1 MFSLALTSCEDTMA
15 LTKVNNRMIDGA
27 EINVLDYGAIG
38 DGVAD
43 DTAAI
48 QAALNA
54 SKTSKVV
61 FPVGK
66 YKVTGTL
73 VITYDTGSGA
83 VNWGSVNLEGRGFG
97 SNIQWYGA
105 NNKPVIQYV
114 GLAGGGWY
122 SNTVIEGLHISVENS
137 ATGVTGILLGDTS
150 DSGTTTGVGNVSIRN
165 NIMYY
170 CAIGIHTWAESDEIT
185 IEGNHIRVYQTY
197 GIKNEGGSGYL
208 IQRNHIQDGDAGS
221 IGVYSI
227 GTAIT
232 IKSNVIQSYTNINAI
247 SLNGVR
253 GFNVSDNYSES
264 TVNNTDYFVQCNIC
278 FAGYIGQNDINAY
291 INADLIRIIRSSDIQ
306 IGSNSHSQSGGVIK
320 SLVAIDGPS
329 TGIGIIG
336 KQKTSG
342 SVTTI
347 IGDPV
352 VYVQGAE
359 IQGLKFFTNSGFQTL
374 DTKGSTNDT
383 KTLFS
388 INSGAAYLVFA
399 QEANVGSTAT
409 GMFISNNIA
418 TTAEYFSIGSTG
430 GNGISLAASGLD
442 LQVTNNDT
450 GSQITVGWQAIRIY

>member
-1 MFSLALTSCEDTMA
+1 MA
-15 LTKVNNRMIDGA
+15 LTKANNRMIDGA

-66 YKVTGTL
+66 YKVTDTL
-73 VITYDTGSGA
+73 VVTYDTGSGA

-97 SNIQWYGA
+97 SNIQWQGA

-114 GLAGGGWY
+114 GLAGDGWY
-122 SNTVIEGLHISVENS
+122 SNTIIEGLHISVENS

-150 DSGTTTGVGNVSIRN
+150 DGGSTTGVGNVSIRN
-165 NIMYY
+165 NIIYS
-170 CAIGIHTWAESDEIT
+170 CDIGIHTWSESDEIT
-185 IEGNHIRVYQTY
+185 IEDNHIRVHQTY

-221 IGVYSI
+221 IGVYSEK
-227 GTAIT
+227 TAIT
-232 IKSNVIQSYTNINAI
+232 IKNNVIQSYTNINAI
-247 SLNGVR
+247 SLDGVR

-264 TVNNTDYFVQCNIC
+264 VVTNSDYFVQCQSC
-278 FAGYIGQNDINAY
+278 SAGYIGQNEMGGY
-291 INADLIRIIRSSDIQ
+291 INADLIKIVTSSDIQ
-306 IGSNSHSQSGGVIK
+306 IGSNSHSQSGGFIN
-320 SLVAIDGPS
+320 SLVNIDGSS

-336 KQKTSG
+336 KQATSG

-352 VYVQGAE
+352 LYVQGAVN
-359 IQGLKFFTNSGFQTL
+359 QGLKFFTNSGVQTL
-374 DTKGSTNDT
+374 DALGGANDT
-383 KTLFS
+383 KVLFS
-388 INSGAAYLVFA
+388 ISAGQAYLVFA
-399 QEANVGSTAT
+399 SEANSGSTAT
-409 GMFISNNIA
+409 GMFVSNGVA

-430 GNGISLAASGLD
+430 GTGISLAANGLN
-442 LQVTNNDT
+442 LEATNNNA
-450 GSQITVGWQAIRIY
+450 GSQVTVGWNAIRIY

>member
-1 MFSLALTSCEDTMA
+1 MA
-15 LTKVNNRMIDGA
+15 LTKANNRMIDGA

-66 YKVTGTL
+66 YKVTDTL
-73 VITYDTGSGA
+73 VVTYDTGSGA

-97 SNIQWYGA
+97 SNIQWQGA

-114 GLAGGGWY
+114 GLAGDGWY
-122 SNTVIEGLHISVENS
+122 SNTIIEGLHISVENS

-150 DSGTTTGVGNVSIRN
+150 DGGSTTGVGNVSIRN
-165 NIMYY
+165 NIIYS
-170 CAIGIHTWAESDEIT
+170 CDIGIHTWSESDEIT
-185 IEGNHIRVYQTY
+185 IEDNHIRVHQTY

-221 IGVYSI
+221 IGVYSEK
-227 GTAIT
+227 TAIT
-232 IKSNVIQSYTNINAI
+232 IKNNVIQSYTNINAI
-247 SLNGVR
+247 SLDGVR

-264 TVNNTDYFVQCNIC
+264 VVTNSDYFVQCQSC
-278 FAGYIGQNDINAY
+278 SAGYIGQNEMGGY
-291 INADLIRIIRSSDIQ
+291 INADLIKIVTSSDIQ
-306 IGSNSHSQSGGVIK
+306 IGSNSHSQSGGFIN
-320 SLVAIDGPS
+320 SLVNIDGSS

-336 KQKTSG
+336 KQATSG

-352 VYVQGAE
+352 LYVQGAVN
-359 IQGLKFFTNSGFQTL
+359 QGLKFFTNSGVQTL
-374 DTKGSTNDT
+374 DALGGANDT
-383 KTLFS
+383 KVLFS
-388 INSGAAYLVFA
+388 ISAGQAYLVFA
-399 QEANVGSTAT
+399 SEANSGSTAT
-409 GMFISNNIA
+409 GMFVSNGAA

-430 GNGISLAASGLD
+430 GTGISLAANGLN
-442 LQVTNNDT
+442 LEATNNYA
-450 GSQITVGWQAIRIY
+450 GSQVTVGWNAIRIY